1 VLGRLHLSGPLSR
14 SELTSMTGLNRST
27 VADLLGELGSLGL
40 VEERPASAASGPGRP
55 SPVVRT
61 RPEGAAVLAVE
72 LAVDSIA
79 VATVGI
85 GGHVFNRVRVARPRG
100 RFSPR
105 ETMQDVA
112 KLAGPMLDALPPSRS
127 LVGVGAAIVG
137 LTRRSDGFVLLAPN
151 LGWRDVP
158 LAAMLGEE
166 LALGIPVLAA
176 NEADLGALGEYR
188 RGAHPGV
195 ADLIYVS
202 GEVGIGAG
210 VIVGGT
216 PMLGSAGYAGEA
228 GHMLINPGGHACRCG
243 AIGCWETEAGE
254 SALLRRAG
262 VPDETG
268 RLDDVAERAAA
279 GDETVRRA
287 LAEVGRWLGLG
298 VGDLVNLF
306 NPDLVVLG
314 GLYQRLYGFLEDAVV
329 AGAHERTLDAP
340 GAMATIACSSLGP
353 DAPLIGAAE
362 LALSGVIADPAR
374 TDGRAPPAPPAG
386 DER

>member
-1 VLGRLHLSGPLSR
+1 
-14 SELTSMTGLNRST
+14 
-27 VADLLGELGSLGL
+27 
-40 VEERPASAASGPGRP
+40 
-55 SPVVRT
+55 
-61 RPEGAAVLAVE
+61 
-72 LAVDSIA
+72 
-79 VATVGI
+79 
-85 GGHVFNRVRVARPRG
+85 
-100 RFSPR
+100 
-105 ETMQDVA
+105 MQDVA

-374 TDGRAPPAPPAG
+374 TDGRAPAPAAG
-386 DER
+386 AGTRGLEA